1 MKKSQAKGY
10 LLEIVLA
17 KLLKVNGYDL
27 VTSTDN
33 EDNEIVDLPR
43 NGLNIKGRG
52 AYHQFDSLGTFRI
65 TPPFVYPIRLF
76 LEAKFYTN
84 NKVGIDRIIMGIGIL
99 QDVNT
104 NYSTVDMTSQ
114 ELKLPKYNYNY
125 ALFSTSGFTDDA
137 QRLAIAHKVYLM
149 DLSSGYYSWIRDF
162 INQVVDKLFADHNIT
177 DDHISSDIFND
188 YKKNFS
194 REINNLIDN
203 QLDRW
208 IVFENQRSVVDEF
221 VNQMQNAGSMYIA
234 STKSTQIIALIPND
248 DEKFRKSLR
257 RNPHQEVTIT
267 WNETE
272 RNVWVINPTE
282 YDNDTNYELTFQLPF
297 VIREYIF
304 NNSVNQYKSAYD
316 EKGRSFGMLSF
327 IAYLDGINPTLC
339 TLKFNEEETK
349 RRVERY
355 NLQFR
360 NERATR
366 DLVDRYNRQFRLEN
380 NND

>member
-84 NKVGIDRIIMGIGIL
+84 NKVGIDRIRMGIGIL

-194 REINNLIDN
+194 REINNLRDN

-234 STKSTQIIALIPND
+234 STKSTQIIALIPKN

-272 RNVWVINPTE
+272 RNVWVINPTK

-366 DLVDRYNRQFRLEN
+366 DLVDRYNPQFRLEN

>member
-1 MKKSQAKGY
+1 MKKPQAKGY

-84 NKVGIDRIIMGIGIL
+84 NKVGIDRIRMGIGIL

-194 REINNLIDN
+194 REINNLRDN

-272 RNVWVINPTE
+272 RNVWIINPAE

-349 RRVERY
+349 RRVDRY

-366 DLVDRYNRQFRLEN
+366 DLVDRYNPQFRLEN

>member
-1 MKKSQAKGY
+1 MKKPQAKGY

-84 NKVGIDRIIMGIGIL
+84 NKVGIDRIRMGIGIL

-194 REINNLIDN
+194 REINNLRDN

-234 STKSTQIIALIPND
+234 STKSTQIIALIPNN

-272 RNVWVINPTE
+272 RNVWVINPTK

-366 DLVDRYNRQFRLEN
+366 DLVDRYNPQFRLEN

>member
-33 EDNEIVDLPR
+33 EDNEIVNLPR

-65 TPPFVYPIRLF
+65 TPPFTHPIRLF
-76 LEAKFYTN
+76 LEAKFYTS
-84 NKVGIDRIIMGIGIL
+84 NKVSIDRVRMGIGIL

-104 NYSTVDMTSQ
+104 NYSTVKMTNE

-125 ALFSTSGFTDDA
+125 AIFSTSGFTGDA
-137 QRLAIAHKVYLM
+137 QRLALAHKIKLI

-162 INQVVDKLFADHNIT
+162 INQIVDRLFSRNN
-177 DDHISSDIFND
+177 DDISSRVFND
-188 YKKNFS
+188 FKEDFS
-194 REINNLIDN
+194 RWINNLNYN

-208 IVFENQRSVVDEF
+208 FDFDYQLSVVNEF
-221 VNQMQNAGSMYIA
+221 VNQMQNVRSIYIA
-234 STKSTQIIALIPND
+234 STKSSQIIALVPDD
-248 DEKFRKSLR
+248 DEDFRESLR
-257 RNPHQEVTIT
+257 RNPHQEVIIT
-267 WNETE
+267 WNENE
-272 RNVWVINPTE
+272 NDIWIVRPTGN
-282 YDNDTNYELTFQLPF
+282 YDLYRLTFQLPS

-304 NNSVNQYKSAYD
+304 DNSANQYESAYD

-327 IAYLDGINPTLC
+327 IAYLDGVNPTLC

-355 NLQFR
+355 
-360 NERATR
+360 
-366 DLVDRYNRQFRLEN
+366 DSQFRLEN

>member
-1 MKKSQAKGY
+1 MKKPQAKGY

-84 NKVGIDRIIMGIGIL
+84 NKVGIDRIRMGIGIL

-194 REINNLIDN
+194 REINNLRDN

-360 NERATR
+360 
-366 DLVDRYNRQFRLEN
+366 LEN
-380 NND
+380 QHD

>member
-84 NKVGIDRIIMGIGIL
+84 NKVGIDRIRMGIGIL

-194 REINNLIDN
+194 REINNLRDN

-234 STKSTQIIALIPND
+234 STKSTQIIALIPNN

-272 RNVWVINPTE
+272 RNVWVINPTK

-366 DLVDRYNRQFRLEN
+366 DLVDRYNSQFRLEN

>member
-84 NKVGIDRIIMGIGIL
+84 NKVGIDRIRMGIGIL

-194 REINNLIDN
+194 IEINNLRDN

>member
-27 VTSTDN
+27 VTSS
-33 EDNEIVDLPR
+33 DNEIRFLET
-43 NGLNIKGRG
+43 NGLNVKGRG
-52 AYHQFDSLGTFRI
+52 GYHQFDSLGTFRI

-84 NKVGIDRIIMGIGIL
+84 NKVGIDRIRMGIGIL

-188 YKKNFS
+188 YKENFS
-194 REINNLIDN
+194 REINNLRDS

-272 RNVWVINPTE
+272 RNVWIINPTE

-349 RRVERY
+349 CRVERY
-355 NLQFR
+355 NS
-360 NERATR
+360 
-366 DLVDRYNRQFRLEN
+366 QFRLEN

>member
-84 NKVGIDRIIMGIGIL
+84 NKVGIDRIRMGIGIL

-162 INQVVDKLFADHNIT
+162 INKIVDELFFSHSNSG
-177 DDHISSDIFND
+177 DDISSDDFN
-188 YKKNFS
+188 NFKEKFSS
-194 REINNLIDN
+194 RINNLSYDQLYRWLDFDN
-203 QLDRW
+203 LQ
-208 IVFENQRSVVDEF
+208 SVADEF
-221 VNQMQNAGSMYIA
+221 VLAVQNVGSIYIA
-234 STKSTQIIALIPND
+234 STKSSQIIALIPD
-248 DEKFRKSLR
+248 DDRMFRNSLLI
-257 RNPHQEVTIT
+257 NPHQEVTIT
-267 WNETE
+267 WNEDENDVWIVRPT
-272 RNVWVINPTE
+272 RN
-282 YDNDTNYELTFQLPF
+282 YDQYRLTFQLPA
-297 VIREYIF
+297 VIRDYIF
-304 NNSVNQYKSAYD
+304 NNSVNQYESAYD
-316 EKGRSFGMLSF
+316 EKRSSFGMLSF
-327 IAYLDGINPTLC
+327 IAYLDGENPTLC
-339 TLKFNEEETK
+339 TLKFDEEETK

-355 NLQFR
+355 NS
-360 NERATR
+360 
-366 DLVDRYNRQFRLEN
+366 QFRLEN

>member
-84 NKVGIDRIIMGIGIL
+84 NKVGIDRIRMGIGIL

-194 REINNLIDN
+194 REINNLRDN

-349 RRVERY
+349 CRVERY
-355 NLQFR
+355 NS
-360 NERATR
+360 
-366 DLVDRYNRQFRLEN
+366 QFRLEN

>member
-65 TPPFVYPIRLF
+65 TPPFVYPVRLF

-84 NKVGIDRIIMGIGIL
+84 NKVGIDRIRMGIGIL

-194 REINNLIDN
+194 REINNLRDN

-208 IVFENQRSVVDEF
+208 FDFNIQQSVVNEF
-221 VNQMQNAGSMYIA
+221 VNQMQNVRSIYIA
-234 STKSTQIIALIPND
+234 STKSSQIIALIPDND
-248 DEKFRKSLR
+248 AEFRNSLLI
-257 RNPHQEVTIT
+257 NPHQKVTIT
-267 WNETE
+267 WNENE
-272 RNVWVINPTE
+272 NDVWIIEPTGG
-282 YDNDTNYELTFQLPF
+282 YEQYRLTFQLPSI
-297 VIREYIF
+297 IREYIF

-316 EKGRSFGMLSF
+316 EKRRSFGMLSF
-327 IAYLDGINPTLC
+327 IAYLDGENPTLC
-339 TLKFNEEETK
+339 TLKFDEEETK
-349 RRVERY
+349 RRVDCY
-355 NLQFR
+355 NS
-360 NERATR
+360 
-366 DLVDRYNRQFRLEN
+366 QFRLEN